1 MDVSL
6 EPGTVLALQ
15 LPFFLVLLFMRVGGK
30 TLVQEQI
37 PDFLSFAPGVERLV
51 LGVANPAE
59 LFIDARRLG
68 SVAFAHELHHPFTG
82 VNPPAQHLPQVALFG
97 AEDILPLRLVAKKG
111 KGVGHKLP
119 GAFQLAADSRR

>member
-30 TLVQEQI
+30 ALVQEQI
-37 PDFLSFAPGVERLV
+37 PDFLSFAPGVERLI

-59 LFIDARRLG
+59 FFIDASGSAPEHSPTSCTTPLQESIPRR
-68 SVAFAHELHHPFTG
+68 S
-82 VNPPAQHLPQVALFG
+82 
-97 AEDILPLRLVAKKG
+97 I
-111 KGVGHKLP
+111 
-119 GAFQLAADSRR
+119 SRRSPSSVPKISSHS